1 MMQVIADCLDDAEI
15 SANTDHKLSQNPDKD
30 DMEQEKSV
38 TQELSELADVV
49 NRDTSGS
56 SVADSG
62 ANN

>member
-1 MMQVIADCLDDAEI
+1 MMQKILQ
-15 SANTDHKLSQNPDKD
+15 TDHKLSQNPDKD